1 MARYISE
8 QEHQLALVHIERLL
22 VVCKVQ
28 SQQLAQARALLEEI
42 LYTRA
47 AYGGQGAL
55 EDFVDE
61 IRVRIRAFLAQGA
74 DVSEQP
80 YSQDEAKEKA
90 LAWQLE
96 VAEDVDNLSPAVRQT
111 FNYFMERIKE
121 LETRVEILE
130 NNLEILRKLTPGI

>member
-1 MARYISE
+1 
-8 QEHQLALVHIERLL
+8 
-22 VVCKVQ
+22 
-28 SQQLAQARALLEEI
+28 
-42 LYTRA
+42 
-47 AYGGQGAL
+47 
-55 EDFVDE
+55 
-61 IRVRIRAFLAQGA
+61 
-74 DVSEQP
+74 VSEQP